1 MHKGA
6 TKSIEK
12 KEVDILDLFSA
23 LNAARGLI
31 VGGTLLVCVL
41 AGALSFLIPK
51 EYEATAQLLPPKE
64 QKQGFGFSDLLSA
77 LPIPTLRLGE
87 KGTPADIFI
96 ATLKSMHTRRSMVHT
111 FVLQERYG
119 VETMTDAVETLAEKT
134 VIDKSEEG
142 TIVISVLDR
151 DPQMAAQ
158 MANHYTVILDST
170 NKSIGQISARERMGF
185 IQVLRI
191 EGEARLDSVMGNLQ
205 EFQSEHNA
213 ISIEDQARAVIGA
226 AAAMQTDAMEL
237 EIMRQGMIA
246 SGLDE
251 SHDRVKKL
259 EREILLRQDAMT
271 FLRDGL
277 NADSRGMMR
286 GPQTLEM
293 EENLFLPL
301 RDIPKVAQDYAIL
314 EKDVL
319 VQKAL
324 MQLLLQQEAESL
336 IESRNNTATV
346 QVLDP
351 AIPPEIKARPQRV
364 LIVFIAGVLSL
375 FASISY
381 TLGAVYVR
389 NLRQRWLAERAEA

>member
-1 MHKGA
+1 M
-6 TKSIEK
+6 EK

-23 LNAARGLI
+23 LHAARGLI
-31 VGGTLLVCVL
+31 VGGTLLVGVL

-96 ATLKSMHTRRSMVHT
+96 ATLKSMHTRRSMVNT
-111 FVLQERYG
+111 FALQERYG

-134 VIDKSEEG
+134 IIDKSEEG

>member
-1 MHKGA
+1 M
-6 TKSIEK
+6 EK

-23 LNAARGLI
+23 LHAARGLI

-111 FVLQERYG
+111 FALKERYG

-170 NKSIGQISARERMGF
+170 NKAIGQISARERMGF

-259 EREILLRQDAMT
+259 EREIFLRQDAMT

-277 NADSRGMMR
+277 NADSRGMLR

-389 NLRQRWLAERAEA
+389 NLRQRWLSERVEV